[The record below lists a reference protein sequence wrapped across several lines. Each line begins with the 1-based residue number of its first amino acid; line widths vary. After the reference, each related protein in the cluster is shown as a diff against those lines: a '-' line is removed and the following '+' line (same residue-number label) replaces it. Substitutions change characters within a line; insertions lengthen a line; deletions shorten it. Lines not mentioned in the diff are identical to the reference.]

1 MDTYGHL
8 FPGQVA
14 AAVNNLLATMAG
26 PTTTLVTTGPEAI
39 PSVTSST
46 VQRQMQRAG
55 DETLPKRAS
64 RCDEPDPNRAQT
76 KPPKSRPVADLSGV
90 VRPDATAGTSS
101 GGGTRT
107 TPRTLRFG
115 GGFGDPRCNLR
126 RKSVDRRVDCRLT
139 LPIWRSFARPP
150 RETGSPQP
158 SCGGHGS
165 SSSFGAG
172 SCVGT
177 SCMPGSGATSQFVPS
192 PSSLAKGRSEEPC
205 LELRLRCRAD

>member
-55 DETLPKRAS
+55 DETLPERAS
-64 RCDEPDPNRAQT
+64 RCDASDLARAQT
-76 KPPKSRPVADLSGV
+76 KPPKSLPVADLGGV

-107 TPRTLRFG
+107 PDTRIMIPFSP
-115 GGFGDPRCNLR
+115 FMA
-126 RKSVDRRVDCRLT
+126 
-139 LPIWRSFARPP
+139 LP
-150 RETGSPQP
+150 
-158 SCGGHGS
+158 
-165 SSSFGAG
+165 
-172 SCVGT
+172 
-177 SCMPGSGATSQFVPS
+177 
-192 PSSLAKGRSEEPC
+192 
-205 LELRLRCRAD
+205 

>member
-39 PSVTSST
+39 PSDTSST

-55 DETLPKRAS
+55 DETLQNRAS
-64 RCDEPDPNRAQT
+64 RCDEPDPNRAQK
-76 KPPKSRPVADLSGV
+76 KPPKSLPVADLGGV

-107 TPRTLRFG
+107 PDTRIMIPL
-115 GGFGDPRCNLR
+115 L
-126 RKSVDRRVDCRLT
+126 
-139 LPIWRSFARPP
+139 
-150 RETGSPQP
+150 
-158 SCGGHGS
+158 
-165 SSSFGAG
+165 
-172 SCVGT
+172 
-177 SCMPGSGATSQFVPS
+177 
-192 PSSLAKGRSEEPC
+192 
-205 LELRLRCRAD
+205 